1 MGDLIDIPNTEHP
14 NPNPNPNPN
23 RNLEDEIDTSW
34 IENYDKEDDQYK
46 MFYKEPNKEL
56 RLSVLYIN
64 PNNDLENI
72 KTKRIQLIEPN
83 QITREEF
90 IYIIKNHDR
99 VDGIKYKLMN
109 ILLYNI
115 DIESDNM
122 QHIINSFNSGTKNNF
137 FNNLVS
143 LDTYTFN
150 STIRILQEINTL
162 YIILKEDV
170 NLDKHNHTKRI
181 HFNISSNE
189 EKQKAKRK
197 TKRRR

>member
-14 NPNPNPNPN
+14 NPN
-23 RNLEDEIDTSW
+23 RNSEDEIDTSW

-99 VDGIKYKLMN
+99 VAGIKYKLIN

-170 NLDKHNHTKRI
+170 NLDKYNHTKRI

>member
-1 MGDLIDIPNTEHP
+1 
-14 NPNPNPNPN
+14 
-23 RNLEDEIDTSW
+23 
-34 IENYDKEDDQYK
+34 
-46 MFYKEPNKEL
+46 
-56 RLSVLYIN
+56 
-64 PNNDLENI
+64 
-72 KTKRIQLIEPN
+72 
-83 QITREEF
+83 
-90 IYIIKNHDR
+90 
-99 VDGIKYKLMN
+99 
-109 ILLYNI
+109 
-115 DIESDNM
+115 M

-181 HFNISSNE
+181 RFNISSNE

>member
-1 MGDLIDIPNTEHP
+1 MTDLIDMTNTEIS
-14 NPNPNPNPN
+14 NSD
-23 RNLEDEIDTSW
+23 DEIDTHW
-34 IENYDKEDDQYK
+34 IEKYDKEDDQYK

-56 RLSVLYIN
+56 MLSILYVN
-64 PNNDLENI
+64 AKNDLENI
-72 KTKRIQLIEPN
+72 KTKRIRLIEPN

-90 IYIIKNHDR
+90 IYIIKNNDR
-99 VDGIKYKLMN
+99 VDNIKYKLMN

-115 DIESDNM
+115 DIESDNL
-122 QHIINSFNSGTKNNF
+122 QLIINSFNDETKNDF

-162 YIILKEDV
+162 YIILREDA
-170 NLDKHNHTKRI
+170 NIDKHNHTKRI
-181 HFNISSNE
+181 RFNISLNE
-189 EKQKAKRK
+189 SKQKEKRK